1 MHMEATIPGENEDGI
16 GVDVIDNNGFK
27 HEITF
32 EKDSYEIVY
41 HQCDDYADN
50 PSDRTHAENEYN
62 EQARRFARYYVFQER
77 GYDTLPPLENPV
89 RIEAARR
96 ALKRLSTS
104 AFESMFGDLYQ
115 QFTSDFDSTVEGVV
129 DLPGDVADRDLVVYQ
144 RDLYLGFEPDSID
157 FGDEVRRLAEE
168 YGVDLTA
175 PATESNAEA
184 WRQFGQATAEVAAE
198 GDDSLLSGM
207 DLSAV
212 SGIHLVYPD
221 SSKTEQRVPAE
232 TPLAR
237 EPDARLELPSV
248 DPGSLDRFQA
258 FLAFHLRCQIRDLF
272 IGMGVEP
279 PEAVRVRGPGRY
291 SSTMRY
297 RLLDMY
303 DEYYHLDDQAL
314 DGWAEA

>member
-1 MHMEATIPGENEDGI
+1 MDGFITGENEKLI
-16 GVDVIDNNGFK
+16 GLSVIDNTDVEHVLDIK
-27 HEITF
+27 K
-32 EKDSYEIVY
+32 KDGEIVA
-41 HQCDDYADN
+41 HKQDGYADD
-50 PSDRTHAENEYN
+50 PAKRTHDDNERV
-62 EQARRFARYYVFQER
+62 EQTRRFARYYVFQEH

-221 SSKTEQRVPAE
+221 TSKTEQRVPAE

-314 DGWAEA
+314 DGWGGA